1 MAAAGEPVRAAVPA
15 EAARVARVMRE
26 AFEQYRDA
34 LEPPSGALTTDAAGV
49 RELMDLGGILVCES
63 DGRILASVFHRT
75 HPDHVYLGRLA
86 VLPAFRRRGL
96 AVRLV
101 AAVESFAA
109 ASGRRQVR
117 LGVRLA
123 LPENRAFFERLG
135 YRETGLDSHA
145 GSSVPT
151 FAWLAKPVG

>member
-1 MAAAGEPVRAAVPA
+1 M
-15 EAARVARVMRE
+15 ARVMRA
-26 AFEQYRDA
+26 AFAQYRDA
-34 LEPPSGALTTDAAGV
+34 LEPPSGALSTDAATV
-49 RELMDLGGILVCES
+49 RELMGLGGILVCEC
-63 DGRILASVFHRT
+63 DGRIVASVFHRT
-75 HPDHVYLGRLA
+75 HPGHVYLGRLA
-86 VLPAFRRRGL
+86 VLPAFRRGGL

-101 AAVESFAA
+101 VAVESLAA
-109 ASGRRQVR
+109 ANGRRQVR

-135 YRETGLDSHA
+135 YRQTGLDSHA

>member
-1 MAAAGEPVRAAVPA
+1 MRA
-15 EAARVARVMRE
+15 
-26 AFEQYRDA
+26 AFEQYRGA
-34 LEPPSGALTTDAAGV
+34 LDPPSGALSTDAAGV
-49 RELMDLGGILVCES
+49 RELMELGGILVCES
-63 DGRILASVFHRT
+63 NGRIVASVFHRT

-101 AAVESFAA
+101 AAVESLAA
-109 ASGRRQVR
+109 GNGRRQVR

-123 LPENRAFFERLG
+123 LPENRAFFEQLG
-135 YRETGLDSHA
+135 YRQTGLDSHA
-145 GSSVPT
+145 GSTVPT

>member
-1 MAAAGEPVRAAVPA
+1 
-15 EAARVARVMRE
+15 VMRE

-34 LEPPSGALTTDAAGV
+34 LEPPSGALATDAAGV
-49 RELMDLGGILVCES
+49 RELMELGGILVCES
-63 DGRILASVFHRT
+63 DGRIVASVFHRT

>member
-1 MAAAGEPVRAAVPA
+1 ME
-15 EAARVARVMRE
+15 
-26 AFEQYRDA
+26 
-34 LEPPSGALTTDAAGV
+34 
-49 RELMDLGGILVCES
+49 LGGILVCES
-63 DGRILASVFHRT
+63 NGRIVASVFHRT

-101 AAVESFAA
+101 AAVESLAA
-109 ASGRRQVR
+109 GNGRRQVR

-123 LPENRAFFERLG
+123 LPENRAFFEQLE
-135 YRETGLDSHA
+135 YRQTGLDSHA
-145 GSSVPT
+145 GSTVPT

>member
-1 MAAAGEPVRAAVPA
+1 MRA
-15 EAARVARVMRE
+15 

-49 RELMDLGGILVCES
+49 RELMELGGILVCES
-63 DGRILASVFHRT
+63 DGRIVASVFHRT

>member
-1 MAAAGEPVRAAVPA
+1 MRA
-15 EAARVARVMRE
+15 

-34 LEPPSGALTTDAAGV
+34 LDPPSGALATDAAGV
-49 RELMDLGGILVCES
+49 RELMELGGILVCES
-63 DGRILASVFHRT
+63 DGRIVASVFHRT
-75 HPDHVYLGRLA
+75 HPDHVYLGRLG

-96 AVRLV
+96 AVASLV

-109 ASGRRQVR
+109 ANGRRQVR

-135 YRETGLDSHA
+135 YRQTGLDSHA

-151 FAWLAKPVG
+151 FAWLAKAVMVDRELA

>member
-1 MAAAGEPVRAAVPA
+1 M
-15 EAARVARVMRE
+15 ARVMRA

-34 LEPPSGALTTDAAGV
+34 LEPPSGALATDAAGV
-49 RELMDLGGILVCES
+49 RELMELGGILVCES
-63 DGRILASVFHRT
+63 DGRIVASVFHRT

-101 AAVESFAA
+101 AAVESLAA
-109 ASGRRQVR
+109 ANGRRQVR

-135 YRETGLDSHA
+135 YRADRARLARRLVGAHVRLAREA
-145 GSSVPT
+145 GRVST
-151 FAWLAKPVG
+151 

>member
-1 MAAAGEPVRAAVPA
+1 MRA
-15 EAARVARVMRE
+15 
-26 AFEQYRDA
+26 AFEQYRGA
-34 LEPPSGALTTDAAGV
+34 LDPPSGALSTDAAGV
-49 RELMDLGGILVCES
+49 RELMELGGILVCES
-63 DGRILASVFHRT
+63 DGRIVASVFHRT

-101 AAVESFAA
+101 AAVESLAA
-109 ASGRRQVR
+109 ANGRRQVR

-123 LPENRAFFERLG
+123 LPESRAFFERLG

-145 GSSVPT
+145 GASVPT